1 MGHVIGYD
9 PPSDRPQVYAFG
21 GVPRGQVNPLPTGN
35 GADDGPAVGAQ
46 WAGTSQLL
54 DQFSISEIGEDV
66 HRPAQQLHPGGG
78 GEVEV
83 SDGDQ
88 ATGRWYVHE
97 LSKRPSRS
105 TLTIGVYHDRY
116 VHEDDAWRFAVRR
129 FDILYTG
136 PPDLSG
142 ESFPF
147 PTDV

>member
-1 MGHVIGYD
+1 MTNQDQRLAAETEIRALVARYSDAVIRHDANAWGD
-9 PPSDRPQVYAFG
+9 TWADAAEWHILGSCTSGRDEIVSHWTELMAGIPFVVLFPVFG
-21 GVPRGQVNPLPTGN
+21 L
-35 GADDGPAVGAQ
+35 
-46 WAGTSQLL
+46 
-54 DQFSISEIGEDV
+54 
-66 HRPAQQLHPGGG
+66 
-78 GEVEV
+78 VEV